1 MRKLALAGIAGMLI
15 GGAAVAAA
23 ASSPVRAVGV
33 SVARD
38 RLSAGSP
45 TTQGVKLTTA
55 LSWEGLKPGNAPT
68 INRID
73 LGFRRVPAT
82 TARATRPAPTRA

>member
-23 ASSPVRAVGV
+23 ASSAVNAVSV

-45 TTQGVKLTTA
+45 SHPQGVKLTTA
-55 LSWEGLKPGNAPT
+55 LSWEGLKPGN
-68 INRID
+68 
-73 LGFRRVPAT
+73 GCPACGLIT
-82 TARATRPAPTRA
+82 